1 VTLVDILAVVIV
13 VAVRIGLS
21 ARYRH
26 IESTVDIS
34 EPVPAKDSSVD
45 RARAT
50 AAWAEGSRVDWDRHV
65 RPVLAREFT
74 ELLRAR
80 RDPGGQTQAESQ
92 AGERMF
98 GSKLWPWVDPSRPFT
113 AEPHRPGPGREGLT
127 RILDRLERL

>member
-1 VTLVDILAVVIV
+1 VTLFDILAVVIV
-13 VAVRIGLS
+13 VAVRIGLT
-21 ARYRH
+21 ARDHR
-26 IESTVDIS
+26 IESTVDML
-34 EPVPAKDSSVD
+34 ETLPAKDTSVD

-50 AAWAEGSRVDWDRHV
+50 IGWAEGSRVDWDRHV

-80 RDPGGQTQAESQ
+80 RDPGSQAESQ

-98 GSKLWPWVDPSRPFT
+98 GPDLWPWVDPSRPFT